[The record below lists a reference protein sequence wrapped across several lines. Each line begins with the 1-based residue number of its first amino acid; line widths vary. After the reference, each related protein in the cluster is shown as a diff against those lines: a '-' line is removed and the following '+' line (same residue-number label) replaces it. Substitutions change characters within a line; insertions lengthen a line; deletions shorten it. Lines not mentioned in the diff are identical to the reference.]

1 MQLISTE
8 QLTITEE
15 RYRYKIEDALK
26 YCNLIDNNFIVE
38 ECLVLTKDNE
48 LFERSEWVAS
58 PDKYDNIEAQ
68 SYRCSYQGEI
78 IKFVVDF
85 KNKVLCIMCKSYL
98 IDDIEDKL

>member
-48 LFERSEWVAS
+48 LFERSE
-58 PDKYDNIEAQ
+58 
-68 SYRCSYQGEI
+68 
-78 IKFVVDF
+78 
-85 KNKVLCIMCKSYL
+85 
-98 IDDIEDKL
+98 